1 MINNEIFIKR
11 LQKKSDIPSWEIDRV
26 LRNCQFDLLQFSQ
39 TLVDEDWINHEVAAR
54 TYAEHMN
61 FSYVNLEQ
69 TLFQRETLELLPQ
82 DLAEKYPVIPLY
94 KLGDAITV
102 ATAHPEDKS
111 SLDELSR
118 IIMSP
123 ISPVFALPCEIKRAI
138 KVNYQK
144 PEDLKNTID
153 SIVQNISFQLS
164 ESNKALDKQQLE
176 TLLKSEQLKKIAD
189 TIVLTA
195 IQENVSDIHIETKKY
210 SLVVRYRIDGV
221 LVVKYT
227 LPKELALPLVS
238 RFKVIA
244 KLDIVEKRKPQDGRF
259 TFELPSSKVDIRLS
273 TVPLLFGEKIV
284 LRLLGTRFSRDMLKL
299 DNMAMFPEI
308 LKPLKKVLHNADGML
323 LVSGPTGS
331 GKTTTLY
338 STLDYINDPSLNI
351 VTIEDPVEYEDPSL
365 NQIMVNIKEGRTFEN
380 SLRAVLRQDPDV
392 ILVGEIRDLET
403 ARIVSQAALTGHLV
417 LTTIHTGSALH
428 ALTRLVDIGVE
439 RFLVAPSIIGILGQR
454 LVRSICEYC
463 KAPYQPDPDYMKNFF
478 YWDPGTEI
486 PQLYHGKGCSHCGGS
501 GYRGRLGIH
510 EFLKVDNV
518 IRDKILDGCEHHEL
532 VTIAK
537 QRGFKDLKYDGFRK
551 VLLGLTT
558 LEEVLRVTPDVG
570 E

>member
-26 LRNCQFDLLQFSQ
+26 LRNCQFDLLKFSQ
-39 TLVDEDWINHEVAAR
+39 TLVDEDWVNPEVAAR

-69 TLFQRETLELLPQ
+69 TLFQRDTLELLPQ

-102 ATAHPEDKS
+102 ATAHPEDKL

-153 SIVQNISFQLS
+153 SIVQNISLQLS
-164 ESNKALDKQQLE
+164 ETNNSLDRHQLE
-176 TLLKSEQLKKIAD
+176 TLLKSDQLKKIAD
-189 TIVLTA
+189 AIVLTA

-244 KLDIVEKRKPQDGRF
+244 QLDIVEKRKPQDGRF

-273 TVPLLFGEKIV
+273 TVPLLFGEKVV

-365 NQIMVNIKEGRTFEN
+365 NQIMVNVKEGRTFEK

-417 LTTIHTGSALH
+417 LTTIHTGSALQ

-454 LVRSICEYC
+454 LVRSICQYC
-463 KAPYQPDPDYMKNFF
+463 KTAYRPDPEYMKNFF

-486 PQLYHGKGCSHCGGS
+486 PTLYHGKGCNHCGGS
-501 GYRGRLGIH
+501 GYHGRLGIH

-518 IRDKILDGCEHHEL
+518 IRDKILDGCEYNEL
-532 VTIAK
+532 VVIAK
-537 QRGFKDLKYDGFRK
+537 ERGFRDIKYDGFRK
-551 VLLGLTT
+551 ALLGLTT